1 MPRSYKKNVI
11 VVDLH
16 RANKTSSSLGQKIPV
31 NKVKYLKVGYPN
43 AFINSVIDYFYR
55 TKGNFFIPSTLFE
68 ERNEISFQVPFCK
81 RNEEKMKGIICK
93 LDEHTNYKIKFRYS
107 WKTWKLRPL
116 FPLKGPIN
124 HKANITYKGTCPC
137 KEFYIVQTKRNSEVR
152 WNEHCSL
159 KKTSEVGDHLLVNP
173 QHNITRR
180 IITKTPVQIFKQK
193 ILEAFYFRKFKP
205 MLNIQKDIKI
215 KRLFRNGITQMHQ
228 NEILTINWFYV

>member
-1 MPRSYKKNVI
+1 MPRSYEKNVI
-11 VVDLH
+11 VVDLY
-16 RANKTSSSLGQKIPV
+16 RANKPSSDLGQEIPV
-31 NKVKYLKVGYPN
+31 NKVKYLKVSYLN
-43 AFINSVIDYFYR
+43 AFINSVIDDFYR
-55 TKGNFFIPSTLFE
+55 AKGNFFIPSTLFE

-116 FPLKGPIN
+116 FLLKGPIN

-137 KEFYIVQTKRNSEVR
+137 KEFYIGHTKRNSEVR
-152 WNEHCSL
+152 WSEHCSL
-159 KKTSEVGDHLLVNP
+159 KKTSEVGNHLLVNP
-173 QHNITRR
+173 QHNITHR
-180 IITKTPVQIFKQK
+180 IITKTPVQIFKRK

-215 KRLFRNGITQMHQ
+215 KRLFINGITQMHQ
-228 NEILTINWFYV
+228 DEVLTI